1 MDFLL
6 CCPRGPDH
14 QGRHAVPEAE
24 SAADGPPW
32 AAGAEK
38 DRKRK
43 KIRPRGCTGSA
54 AKPQRVEKCDLRRQV
69 REEMVRSAIRL
80 RHDGKASITSI
91 NVARAMQ
98 RCRANRGEEER
109 NGNRQ
114 QK

>member
-43 KIRPRGCTGSA
+43 KIRHA
-54 AKPQRVEKCDLRRQV
+54 AAQAARLNLQRIEKCVLRKQV
-69 REEMVRSAIRL
+69 REEMVRSAIRS
-80 RHDGKASITSI
+80 RHGDKICGVSLAIGIIS
-91 NVARAMQ
+91 VA
-98 RCRANRGEEER
+98 
-109 NGNRQ
+109 
-114 QK
+114 

>member
-38 DRKRK
+38 DK
-43 KIRPRGCTGSA
+43 
-54 AKPQRVEKCDLRRQV
+54 
-69 REEMVRSAIRL
+69 
-80 RHDGKASITSI
+80 
-91 NVARAMQ
+91 
-98 RCRANRGEEER
+98 EEEKIVHAAAQAAR
-109 NGNRQ
+109 SNFSE
-114 QK
+114 